1 MFGTR
6 IVGLPFDAAQTYL
19 AIRIGEV
26 RFSPI
31 ETCILVIALATALLS
46 AFKLW
51 RIGHLE
57 EREKRLHDA
66 LRSTLLYR
74 TEPARTRRQPWYQRL
89 GVAIAAAKIIGK
101 AKQESLLAALSAAG
115 IKGHDRLAGLIAGK
129 VCGGAA
135 FVALVWLLLEWRL
148 FFVEAA
154 TFRLAALVCA
164 FLLGWRCP
172 EVVLSRLAA
181 RRHVRLERGMPDALD
196 LLVICAE
203 AGLSLDQAIEQV
215 GHDLL
220 SSSREIAEE
229 FAATAA
235 EIRVLP
241 DRAQAL
247 ENLALRTGISNFRS
261 IIATLNQ
268 SLKFGTPLAESLRIL
283 AAEMRAERLAR
294 FEERAARLPV
304 LLSIPLMAF
313 VLPSLMIV
321 IGTPLVLR
329 ILDTLGTVLGR
340 GP

>member
-1 MFGTR
+1 MFTAW
-6 IVGLPFDAAQTYL
+6 IVGSPLDAAQTYL

-26 RFSPI
+26 RFGPI
-31 ETCILVIALATALLS
+31 NTCILVLALATALLS

-51 RIGHLE
+51 RIGHRE
-57 EREKRLHDA
+57 EREQRLHDV
-66 LRSTLLYR
+66 LRGTLLHR
-74 TEPARTRRQPWYQRL
+74 AEPARIRRQPWYQRL
-89 GVAIAAAKIIGK
+89 GTTVAAAKIIGT
-101 AKQESLLAALSAAG
+101 AKQERLLAALSAAG
-115 IKGHDRLAGLIAGK
+115 IKGHDRLAGLIACK

-148 FFVEAA
+148 FSVGVASL
-154 TFRLAALVCA
+154 RLAALASA
-164 FLLGWRCP
+164 FFFGWRCP

-181 RRHVRLERGMPDALD
+181 RRQARLERGMPDALD

-203 AGLSLDQAIEQV
+203 AGLSLGQAIEQV
-215 GHDLL
+215 GRDLL
-220 SSSREIAEE
+220 SSSPEIGEE
-229 FAATAA
+229 LAATAA
-235 EIRVLP
+235 EMHVLP

-247 ENLALRTGISNFRS
+247 ENLALRTGISSFRS

-268 SLKFGTPLAESLRIL
+268 SLKFGTPLAESLRVL

-340 GP
+340 SP

>member
-6 IVGLPFDAAQTYL
+6 IVGLPFDVARTYL

-26 RFSPI
+26 RFSSI

-66 LRSTLLYR
+66 LRSTLLHR

-135 FVALVWLLLEWRL
+135 FVALVWLLLEWQL
-148 FFVEAA
+148 FLVEAA
-154 TFRLAALVCA
+154 TLRLAALVCA
-164 FLLGWRCP
+164 FLLGWR
-172 EVVLSRLAA
+172 
-181 RRHVRLERGMPDALD
+181 
-196 LLVICAE
+196 CAE

-220 SSSREIAEE
+220 SSNPDIAEE
-229 FAATAA
+229 LAATAA
-235 EIRVLP
+235 EMRVLP

>member
-1 MFGTR
+1 MFGTL
-6 IVGLPFDAAQTYL
+6 ILPLDAARTYL

-31 ETCILVIALATALLS
+31 ETCILVLALATGLLS

-57 EREKRLHDA
+57 ERENRLHDA
-66 LRSTLLYR
+66 LRGTLPHR
-74 TEPARTRRQPWYQRL
+74 TQPARTPPQPWYQRL
-89 GVAIAAAKIIGK
+89 GTAVAAAKIISK

-115 IKGHDRLAGLIAGK
+115 INGHDRLAGLIAGK
-129 VCGGAA
+129 VCSGAGS
-135 FVALVWLLLEWRL
+135 VAVVWLLLEWRL
-148 FFVEAA
+148 FSVEAA
-154 TFRLAALVCA
+154 TFRLAALICA
-164 FLLGWRCP
+164 FLFGWRCP

-181 RRHVRLERGMPDALD
+181 RRQVRLERSMPDALD

-220 SSSREIAEE
+220 SSSPEIAEE
-229 FAATAA
+229 LATTAV

-241 DRAQAL
+241 HRAQAL
-247 ENLALRTGISNFRS
+247 ENLAQRTGISNFHS

-268 SLKFGTPLAESLRIL
+268 SLKFGTPLAESLRVL